1 MKLRIWGCRGSLP
14 VPGQTTLK
22 YGGNT
27 TCLELRL
34 DDGTVIVIDAGS
46 GIRNLGK
53 KLIGEKGLRDIYL
66 LLTHSHWDHLMG
78 FPFFAPAYS
87 EQYSIHVRG
96 GPIAKETLKQ
106 SLEHQME
113 PPYFPARMNE
123 MKADFDITHG
133 IPIIKRIGS
142 AEITSIP
149 LNHPNGG
156 FGYALR
162 EYDKSIVFLTDNELN
177 YQHRGGK
184 TYSEYVS
191 FCRGADLLIHDA
203 QYTKN
208 QYQIVKTWGHSTYYD
223 AVHLALDA
231 RVKHL
236 MFFHHDPDRTDVE
249 LDQIITQY
257 NDVLNKMKSKIQL
270 SAAIE
275 GEEISGLCP

>member
-96 GPIAKETLKQ
+96 GPIAKEMLKQ

-191 FCRGADLLIHDA
+191 FCRA
-203 QYTKN
+203 
-208 QYQIVKTWGHSTYYD
+208 YYD